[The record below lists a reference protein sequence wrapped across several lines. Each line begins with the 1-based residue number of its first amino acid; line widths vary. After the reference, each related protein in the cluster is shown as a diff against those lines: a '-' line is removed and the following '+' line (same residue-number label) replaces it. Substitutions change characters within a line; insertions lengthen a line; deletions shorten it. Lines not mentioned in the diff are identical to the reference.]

1 MPLEEPGPL
10 SVAVL
15 DVPSLRVCTLAP
27 QHLNTCP
34 SLLEALR
41 TIVGLG
47 GLQDGPG

>member
-10 SVAVL
+10 NVVLL

-27 QHLNTCP
+27 QHLNTYP

-41 TIVGLG
+41 TIVGFG
-47 GLQDGPG
+47 GLRDGPG